1 MTDAAKS
8 LQALNDKIRNAAT
21 TGNVEDLFLQIEMRR
36 QFLDK
41 VSPVNATLDRKL
53 QEALEN
59 ALHDNEGFLKALEG
73 AVNKARTRGRDTLQ
87 ARSRYTKT
95 QSNP

>member
-8 LQALNDKIRNAAT
+8 LQVLNEKIRNAAT
-21 TGNVEDLFLQIEMRR
+21 MGNVEDLFFQIEMRR

-41 VSPVNATLDRKL
+41 ILPVTTTLDREL
-53 QEALEN
+53 QTAVEN
-59 ALHDNEGFLKALEG
+59 ALHDNEGFLKALEN
-73 AVNKARTRGRDTLQ
+73 AINNARTRGKETLQ